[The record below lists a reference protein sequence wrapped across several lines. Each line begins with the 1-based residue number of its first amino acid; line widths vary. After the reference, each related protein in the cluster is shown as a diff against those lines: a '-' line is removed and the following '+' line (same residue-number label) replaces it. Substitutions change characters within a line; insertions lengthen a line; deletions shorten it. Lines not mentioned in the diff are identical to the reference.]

1 MPETNLNIV
10 INSTYKLFLHS
21 IFLLAGLLFQP
32 ITFALP
38 YHARQVPVDSFLVL
52 SVKGKKIITDSAL
65 KDSLTWAPIIN
76 EWSKSNPTLQEF
88 FIDPNSS
95 GLNLNQPFHLF
106 TNLQGA
112 KNPDLIIGLIATVGQ
127 QNLVDSSLH
136 SIAESLRVSKKP
148 SPFPRFG
155 NEKLPYEFG
164 RKGRFVYFVA
174 SIKRSVDRS
183 TIPND
188 VYLDQIIDNLLKKQ
202 TEKKAPSSLK
212 NHFTQLRDFSIYLDG
227 TGLARLAETFWPS
240 NQWQN
245 AVPIIESMTNRSLGI
260 YGQASKGQFKVEFK
274 SLLDLNKTNPSVPI
288 PPPSIDLIPGDS
300 PLIARFNFDS
310 VKLKE
315 IGSQWFEQLLKTFSG
330 GQINLSFKVPG
341 FNLSAREIFDAPNGE
356 IVFGLGKFNTKVIPP
371 NERIPTGEVQL
382 NPIFLAGIGAKNK
395 EILRKLSIGLEN
407 PNVISSILRM
417 RGIEVSEKKGHLW
430 LRSPEYSRE
439 IKMGKTLRPIY
450 DGRKKFLSSH
460 NIALDLRVLPL
471 TQSIRENRML
481 PYDYYKVLDWV
492 EHISNIRVYSQ
503 GNTIT
508 ATFGMHDKKIS
519 PFSIIMDFLGQ
530 EIIDRKNTTLYQAI
544 AKNDFQALQQ
554 AVKMGALINANDHFG
569 HSPLHYAAYK
579 GNAGFVDFL
588 LRNGGNPN
596 AQSKHLSTPLHS
608 AAWGRNLKVAE
619 ILLEDGAD
627 VNAKT
632 DEGETPAMTAAL
644 RGEKDLL
651 EILFSLSA
659 DPHAKDVHGSNLYDL
674 ASAGGHLEIIKI
686 LENLKVKNNHPFH
699 AAAGRGDLKAIKKM
713 LKNGR
718 SINERDAFGATPL
731 IIATV
736 SGKVD
741 IVNFLLSKKAD
752 PKIEAKEGYTMMHA
766 AAFSGKKELV
776 QIAYDLGLDINARY
790 GKDGVTPVDVGED
803 ASEAMPFIQSL
814 GGRRGWELGRI
825 PSK

>member
-1 MPETNLNIV
+1 M
-10 INSTYKLFLHS
+10 INSTYKLFLQS
-21 IFLLAGLLFQP
+21 VSLLSVILSQP
-32 ITFALP
+32 FVQAVP
-38 YHARQVPVDSFLVL
+38 YHAKQVPVDSFFVL
-52 SVKGKKIITDSAL
+52 SLKGKKIITDSAI

-76 EWSKSNPTLQEF
+76 EWSKSNPTFQEF

-95 GLNLNQPFHLF
+95 GLNYNQPIHLF
-106 TNLQGA
+106 TNLQGT
-112 KNPDLIIGLIATVGQ
+112 KNPDIIIGLIATVRQ
-127 QNLVDSSLH
+127 QTLVDSSLH
-136 SIAESLRVSKKP
+136 SIAESLSVSKKP

-155 NEKLPYEFG
+155 NDKLPYEFG

-174 SIKRSVDRS
+174 AIKRSTDRS
-183 TIPND
+183 PIPND
-188 VYLDQIIDNLLKKQ
+188 VYLDQIIENLLSKQ
-202 TEKKAPSSLK
+202 TDNKAPATLGK
-212 NHFTQLRDFSIYLDG
+212 HFTKLKDISVYIDG
-227 TGLARLAETFWPS
+227 TGLAQLAETFWPS

-245 AVPIIESMTNRSLGI
+245 AVPLIESMTNRSMGI
-260 YGQASKGQFKVEFK
+260 YGQASKGQLKVEFK
-274 SLLDLNKTNPSVPI
+274 NLIDLNKTNQISSPPSS
-288 PPPSIDLIPGDS
+288 SIDLIPGDS

-310 VKLKE
+310 LKLKK
-315 IGSQWFEQLLKTFSG
+315 IGGQWFEQLIQTFSG
-330 GQINLSFKVPG
+330 GQINLAFKIPG
-341 FNLSAREIFDAPNGE
+341 FNLSARDIFDAPSGE
-356 IVFGLGKFNTKVIPP
+356 MILGLGKFNTTVIPP
-371 NERIPTGEVQL
+371 NERMPSGEVQL
-382 NPIFLAGIGAKNK
+382 NPAFLGGIGIKNK

-407 PNVISSILRM
+407 SNVIGSILRM
-417 RGIEVSEKKGHLW
+417 RGIEVTEKDNHIW
-430 LRSPEYSRE
+430 FSSPEYTRE
-439 IKMGKTLRPIY
+439 IRMGKTLRPIY
-450 DGRKKFLSSH
+450 EGRKKFLCSH

-471 TQSIRENRML
+471 TQTVRKNRML
-481 PYDYYKVLDWV
+481 PYDYYKTLDWI
-492 EHISNIRVYSQ
+492 EHIANLRVYSKD
-503 GNTIT
+503 NTIT
-508 ATFGMHDKKIS
+508 ATFGMHDKKVS

-530 EIIDRKNTTLYQAI
+530 EIIDRKNSTLYQAI
-544 AKNDFQALQQ
+544 AQNDFQGLQQ

-579 GNAGFVDFL
+579 GNAGFVDYL
-588 LRNGGNPN
+588 LRNGGDPN

-659 DPHAKDVHGSNLYDL
+659 DPHAKDMHGSNLYDL
-674 ASAGGHLEIIKI
+674 AAAGGHLDILKI
-686 LENLKVKNNHPFH
+686 LDSLKVKNNHPFH
-699 AAAGRGDLKAIKKM
+699 AAAGKGDLKAIKKM

-752 PKIEAKEGYTMMHA
+752 PKIEAKDGYTMMHA

-776 QIAYDLGLDINARY
+776 QLAYELGLNINARY

-803 ASEAMPFIQSL
+803 ASEAMPFMQSL

-825 PSK
+825 PAN

>member
-1 MPETNLNIV
+1 M
-10 INSTYKLFLHS
+10 INSTYKLFLLS
-21 IFLLAGLLFQP
+21 ISLPSVILLQ
-32 ITFALP
+32 TFVQAVP
-38 YHARQVPVDSFLVL
+38 YHAKQVPVDSFFVL
-52 SVKGKKIITDSAL
+52 SLKGKKIITDSAI
-65 KDSLTWAPIIN
+65 KNSLTWAPIID

-95 GLNLNQPFHLF
+95 GINFNQPIHLF
-106 TNLQGA
+106 TNLQGTR
-112 KNPDLIIGLIATVGQ
+112 NPDIIIGLTAAVRQ
-127 QNLVDSSLH
+127 QKLVDSSLH
-136 SIAESLRVSKKP
+136 SIAESLSVSKKP

-155 NEKLPYEFG
+155 NDKLPYEFG
-164 RKGRFVYFVA
+164 RKGKFVYFVA
-174 SIKRSVDRS
+174 AIKRSMDRGA
-183 TIPND
+183 IPND
-188 VYLDQIIDNLLKKQ
+188 VYLDEIITSLFKKQ
-202 TEKKAPSSLK
+202 NSNKVPTALT
-212 NHFTQLRDFSIYLDG
+212 NHFSNLRDISIYLDG
-227 TGLARLAETFWPS
+227 TGLVRLAETFWSS

-245 AVPIIESMTNRSLGI
+245 AVPLIESMTNRSLGV

-274 SLLDLNKTNPSVPI
+274 SLLDLNKTNQNSSPPS
-288 PPPSIDLIPGDS
+288 PSIDLIPGDS
-300 PLIARFNFDS
+300 ALIARFNFDS
-310 VKLKE
+310 LKLKK
-315 IGSQWFEQLLKTFSG
+315 IGGQWFEQFLQKFSG
-330 GQINLSFKVPG
+330 GQINLAFKVPG
-341 FNLSAREIFDAPNGE
+341 FNLSAKEILDAPSGE
-356 IVFGLGKFNTKVIPP
+356 MVFGLGKFNTTVIPP
-371 NERIPTGEVQL
+371 SERMPSGEVQL
-382 NPIFLAGIGAKNK
+382 NPAFLGGFGVKNK

-407 PNVISSILRM
+407 SNVIGSILRM
-417 RGIEVSEKKGHLW
+417 RGIEVTEKNNHIW
-430 LRSPEYSRE
+430 FSSPEYSRE
-439 IKMGKTLRPIY
+439 IRMGKTLRPIY
-450 DGRKKFLSSH
+450 EGRKKFLSSH
-460 NIALDLRVLPL
+460 NFALDLRVLPL
-471 TQSIRENRML
+471 TQTVRKNRML
-481 PYDYYKVLDWV
+481 PYDYYKTLDWI
-492 EHISNIRVYSQ
+492 EHIANIRVYSQ
-503 GNTIT
+503 DNTIT

-530 EIIDRKNTTLYQAI
+530 EIIDRKNSTLYQAI
-544 AKNDFQALQQ
+544 AQNDFQGLQQ

-579 GNAGFVDFL
+579 GNAGFVDYL
-588 LRNGGNPN
+588 LRNGGDPN

-659 DPHAKDVHGSNLYDL
+659 DPHAKDMHGSNLYDL
-674 ASAGGHLEIIKI
+674 AAAGGHLDILKI
-686 LENLKVKNNHPFH
+686 LDSLKVKNNHPFH
-699 AAAGRGDLKAIKKM
+699 AAAGKGDLKAIRKM
-713 LKNGR
+713 LQNGR

-752 PKIEAKEGYTMMHA
+752 PKIEAKDGYTMMHA

-776 QIAYDLGLDINARY
+776 QLAYDLGLDINARY

-803 ASEAMPFIQSL
+803 ESEAMPFMQSL

-825 PSK
+825 PAN